1 MLQKQPHI
9 AIYLRSLFDSGV
21 GRIVVNLIQ
30 PCIDRNVKVDLVV
43 HYANGPYIEQLP
55 PQVRIIEFKTDR
67 LLTGIPKLR
76 QYLRQEKPTTL
87 LSAGPLVTEIAIIAK
102 YLAMVPTR
110 VVISEHNTLSI
121 DSRQG
126 DPCGSKLKSSL
137 LPFTARIFYPWADE
151 IVAVS
156 HGVAKDL
163 ADTADLP
170 LKRIRVIYN
179 PTITP
184 QVKQK
189 SLEPLD
195 HPWFNPG
202 EPPVILAVGRLAPQK
217 DYPNLIR
224 AFAKVRKRQSARLLI
239 VGSGKEK
246 SRLNQLVKE
255 LGLEKDIAM
264 PGFVKNPYNY
274 MKKAA
279 VLVLSSAWEGLP
291 TGLIEAM
298 ALGTPVVATNC
309 LSGPEEILDHGKYG
323 KLVPVGDENKM
334 AEAILSVM
342 SGNFQLVDSNWLEQF
357 TQETAMEKYLD
368 VLGIS
373 VQEE

>member
-1 MLQKQPHI
+1 MPQRQPHL

-87 LSAGPLVTEIAIIAK
+87 FSAGPLVTEIAILAK

-126 DPCGSKLKSSL
+126 DPCGSNLKSSL

-156 HGVAKDL
+156 YGVAKDL
-163 ADTADLP
+163 ANTAGLP

-195 HPWFNPG
+195 HPWFKSG
-202 EPPVILAVGRLAPQK
+202 EPPVILAAGRLAPQK
-217 DYPNLIR
+217 DYPTLIR
-224 AFAKVRKRQSARLLI
+224 AFAKVRKMQSARLLI
-239 VGSGKEK
+239 LGSGKEK
-246 SRLNQLVKE
+246 SRLNQLVNE
-255 LGLEKDIAM
+255 LGVEKDVAM
-264 PGFVKNPYNY
+264 PGFTKNPYHY

-309 LSGPEEILDHGKYG
+309 PSGPEEILDRGKYG
-323 KLVPVGDENKM
+323 KLVPVGDEDKM
-334 AEAILSVM
+334 AEAILSVL
-342 SGNFQLVDSNWLEQF
+342 SGNFQPVDSNWLEQF